1 MTLLDTIVIP
11 EDYYVRMTGSTT
23 PPKGPHSVPEPPRLL
38 PERPCRPAGDGQ
50 DRASDPDAEQWRI
63 RPATAE
69 DAATCAEIYAHY
81 VRTTAITF
89 ETEPPS
95 AAQMAGRISSALERY
110 AWLVLEERGRVVGYA
125 YAGAFNPREA
135 YRFTCEVSVYLAT
148 DQRGSGR
155 GRALYEALLPA
166 LRTRGFRRAIALV
179 AQPNPASDRL
189 HESFGFAPVG
199 TFTKVG
205 WKLGTWHDVSWSEL
219 DMAPGDEV
227 IQEPTPLR

>member
-1 MTLLDTIVIP
+1 MLLLDTIVVL
-11 EDYYVRMTGSTT
+11 EDYYVRMMSESGSVD
-23 PPKGPHSVPEPPRLL
+23 S
-38 PERPCRPAGDGQ
+38 AGTSAAAG
-50 DRASDPDAEQWRI
+50 SDSPQARI
-63 RPATAE
+63 RPAVAE
-69 DAATCAEIYAHY
+69 DAAACAEIYAHY

-95 AAQMAGRISSALERY
+95 AAQMAGRIESALEHY
-110 AWLVLEERGRVVGYA
+110 AWLVLEELGRVVGYA

-135 YRFTCEVSVYLAT
+135 YRFTCEVSVYLAP

-166 LRTRGFRRAIALV
+166 LRERGYRRAIALV

-189 HESFGFAPVG
+189 HAAFGFTPVG

-205 WKLGTWHDVSWSEL
+205 WKLGAWHDVAWSEL
-219 DMAPGDEV
+219 DMAPGDED
-227 IQEPTPLR
+227 IEEPTPLR